1 MHFSERGP
9 ERHSSAQPFRPDQA
23 MQARAPLSRVMPT
36 VALALVRWAQ
46 RALIEPARQRRRR
59 RAQLEALVSLNAHLL
74 ADVGLARCDVQAAL
88 WGDAPLGRRQ
98 GAVELA
104 PLPYE
109 YPALLRLS
117 CLPDAKPAKLAGH
130 RSSWLSEPRS
140 EQTMGGLLP

>member
-9 ERHSSAQPFRPDQA
+9 ERHSSAQPLRPDQA
-23 MQARAPLSRVMPT
+23 MQARAPWSRVMPT
-36 VALALVRWAQ
+36 VALALVRWVQ

-104 PLPYE
+104 PLHQQDRAAELHLPRQ
-109 YPALLRLS
+109 PAVVLVVDRDRMDS
-117 CLPDAKPAKLAGH
+117 AA
-130 RSSWLSEPRS
+130 
-140 EQTMGGLLP
+140 